1 LTEPDCPVRDGLSHS
16 GSRDGAASFVAY
28 ENKESAAMNKNIFR
42 LLAVLALASSLSGC
56 FLTKIVTVPMRVVG
70 AVVSIIPV
78 AGNTANDVVQKAAN
92 TVDDIP
98 L

>member
-1 LTEPDCPVRDGLSHS
+1 
-16 GSRDGAASFVAY
+16 
-28 ENKESAAMNKNIFR
+28 MNKTILR
-42 LLAVLALASSLSGC
+42 MVAVAALATSLSGC
-56 FLTKIVTVPMRVVG
+56 FLTKVVTVPMRVVG
-70 AVVSIIPV
+70 AVVSIVPV

>member
-1 LTEPDCPVRDGLSHS
+1 
-16 GSRDGAASFVAY
+16 
-28 ENKESAAMNKNIFR
+28 MNKTLVR
-42 LLAVLALASSLSGC
+42 VVAVAALTASLSGC
-56 FLTKIVTVPMRVVG
+56 FLTKVVTVPMRVVG

-78 AGNTANDVVQKAAN
+78 AGNTANDVIQGAAN

>member
-1 LTEPDCPVRDGLSHS
+1 
-16 GSRDGAASFVAY
+16 
-28 ENKESAAMNKNIFR
+28 MNKTLVR
-42 LLAVLALASSLSGC
+42 VVAVAALASSLSGC

-70 AVVSIIPV
+70 AAVSIVPV
-78 AGNTANDVVQKAAN
+78 AGNIGNDVIQKAAN

>member
-1 LTEPDCPVRDGLSHS
+1 M
-16 GSRDGAASFVAY
+16 
-28 ENKESAAMNKNIFR
+28 MNKTVLR
-42 LLAVLALASSLSGC
+42 VVAVAALAASLSGC

-70 AVVSIIPV
+70 AVVSIVPV
-78 AGNTANDVVQKAAN
+78 AGNTANDVIQGAAN

>member
-1 LTEPDCPVRDGLSHS
+1 
-16 GSRDGAASFVAY
+16 
-28 ENKESAAMNKNIFR
+28 MNKNVLR
-42 LLAVLALASSLSGC
+42 LLAVAALASSLSGC

-78 AGNTANDVVQKAAN
+78 AGNLGNDAIQTAAN

>member
-1 LTEPDCPVRDGLSHS
+1 
-16 GSRDGAASFVAY
+16 
-28 ENKESAAMNKNIFR
+28 MNKTLVR
-42 LLAVLALASSLSGC
+42 LAVVAALAASLSGC

-70 AVVSIIPV
+70 AVVSIVPV
-78 AGNTANDVVQKAAN
+78 AGNVGNDVIQKAAN

>member
-1 LTEPDCPVRDGLSHS
+1 
-16 GSRDGAASFVAY
+16 
-28 ENKESAAMNKNIFR
+28 MNKTLVR
-42 LLAVLALASSLSGC
+42 MVAVAALAGSLSGC

-70 AVVSIIPV
+70 AVVSIVPV
-78 AGNTANDVVQKAAN
+78 AGNTANDVIQGAAN